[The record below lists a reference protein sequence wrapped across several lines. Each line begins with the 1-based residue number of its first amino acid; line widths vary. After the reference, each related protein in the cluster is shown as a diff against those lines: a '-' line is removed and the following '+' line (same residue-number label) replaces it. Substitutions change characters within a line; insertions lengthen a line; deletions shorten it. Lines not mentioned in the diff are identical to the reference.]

1 MDPTRLAFAGH
12 AAFSVFL
19 QDRSLTP
26 PQIRFIEMVI
36 DQLTARGVM
45 DAAALYE
52 APFSNLHAGGPNVL
66 FAGKE
71 NVIAGIFDTL
81 IAVEPRLQERAG

>member
-1 MDPTRLAFAGH
+1 MDRAA
-12 AAFSVFL
+12 AQEAFSVFL

-36 DQLTARGVM
+36 DQLTVRGVM
-45 DAAALYE
+45 EAAALYE
-52 APFSNLHAGGPNVL
+52 TPFTSLHGDGPEAL

-71 NVIAGIFDTL
+71 NVIEGVFETLESMQPGVQTTAG
-81 IAVEPRLQERAG
+81 

>member
-1 MDPTRLAFAGH
+1 M
-12 AAFSVFL
+12 
-19 QDRSLTP
+19 
-26 PQIRFIEMVI
+26 PQIRFIEMII

-52 APFSNLHAGGPNVL
+52 PPFSGLHAGGPDAL

-71 NVIAGIFDTL
+71 NLIDAVFATL
-81 IAVEPRLQERAG
+81 ASLEPRVQEVA